1 MFLDSGVSTYKKRCD
16 YCGSD
21 FYVKNPQ
28 SNRVTCGQEA
38 CHKAHNLLSAK
49 QAYRQKKGLK
59 EQVKKCLYC
68 QKEFISI
75 SDRFVTCGQ
84 ITCKIKRS
92 TDTQFKRLSIEKTC
106 CLCGKVFKCLRR
118 DKVQTARQRVTCGQ
132 AQCQKEYKQA
142 YWQKP
147 ENKGLR
153 AHYMSRN
160 RAKLEMLRELERLAG
175 II

>member
-92 TDTQFKRLSIEKTC
+92 TDTQFKRLSIEKD
-106 CLCGKVFKCLRR
+106 LLLVWQGFQVF
-118 DKVQTARQRVTCGQ
+118 AEG
-132 AQCQKEYKQA
+132 
-142 YWQKP
+142 
-147 ENKGLR
+147 
-153 AHYMSRN
+153 
-160 RAKLEMLRELERLAG
+160 
-175 II
+175 